1 MSRQKTKALD
11 LSIKPKKAIIAAL
24 ERGARGNAED
34 SLDELVL
41 LLENL
46 KIPTVARVVQKRA
59 LPDPASFIGPG
70 KAAEIKDF
78 AAKGGAAMLVVDD
91 FLSPT
96 QRSNLQKLTSLEVWD
111 RAFVI
116 MKIFENRAHTAEAK
130 LQVELAQCRYEIPSL
145 KGLGHQMSRPGG
157 GIGTRGP
164 GETEWERHRRKLER
178 RIKSITASLT
188 AVRRRRA
195 ERRDRRKRN
204 GAPLAALVGY
214 TNSGK
219 STLLKTLSK
228 DGAILSADQLFST
241 LDTVARRVPF
251 RDGGSFILSDT
262 VGFIRK
268 LPPELVAAFR
278 ATLEESAGAD
288 LLLVVLDG
296 AAKAPVETLDIV
308 LETLAA
314 IEAADLPRMIV
325 LNKIDKLGSEKEF
338 IMTEIRARGE
348 EVFAVSAVNGDGFDE
363 LLAGIKRRLAD
374 GGVFR
379 WDRTADVN
387 WSDFDVH
394 QYDGVWRGTY
404 TDRMGYA
411 KF

>member
-1 MSRQKTKALD
+1 MSRQRTKAAD
-11 LSIKPKKAIIAAL
+11 ISAKPEKAIIAAL
-24 ERGARGNAED
+24 ENGARDDVED

-46 KIPTVARVVQKRA
+46 KIPTAARIVQKRA
-59 LPDPASFIGPG
+59 APDPASFIGSG

-78 AAKGGAAMLVVDD
+78 ALKCGASILVVDD
-91 FLSPT
+91 FLTPT
-96 QRSNLQKLTSLEVWD
+96 QRSSLKKLTSLEVWD

-116 MKIFENRAHTAEAK
+116 MKIFESRAHTAEAK
-130 LQVELAQCRYEIPSL
+130 LQVELAQYRYEIPSL
-145 KGLGHQMSRPGG
+145 KGLGHQMSRTGG

-178 RIKSITASLT
+178 RIKGITARLE
-188 AVRRRRA
+188 AVRKRRS

-219 STLLKTLSK
+219 STLLRTLSK
-228 DGAILSADQLFST
+228 DAAILSADQLFST
-241 LDTVARRVPF
+241 LDTVARKIPF

-268 LPPELVAAFR
+268 LPPELIAAFR
-278 ATLEESAGAD
+278 ATLEESASAD

-296 AAKAPVETLDIV
+296 AAKDPAETLGVV
-308 LETLAA
+308 LETLEAIDAA
-314 IEAADLPRMIV
+314 GLPRIIV
-325 LNKIDKLGSEKEF
+325 LNKIDKLGAEKEF
-338 IMTEIRARGE
+338 IMTEMRARGE
-348 EVFAVSAVNGDGFDE
+348 EAFAVSALCGDGLDE

-374 GGVFR
+374 SGAFR
-379 WDRTADVN
+379 EAGAAGIN
-387 WSDFDVH
+387 WSDFDVYQH
-394 QYDGVWRGTY
+394 DRLRQGTSPDG
-404 TDRMGYA
+404 MGDA
-411 KF
+411 EP